1 MEWDPCGDD
10 FGYAEKWSKQFI
22 DANDFTEKYKTKS
35 CLERANNGQGCTSRR
50 TSRQIPKTT
59 LFRKLARIQMSLKNN
74 DVGRQVKYSLIQWT
88 RDSRTNRMRFPVE
101 FRRIYYRSG
110 IHPPRRTPGVIIST
124 VINYNLSII
133 ITLR

>member
-22 DANDFTEKYKTKS
+22 DANDFTEKFKTKS
-35 CLERANNGQGCTSRR
+35 CLERANHGQGCTSRR

-74 DVGRQVKYSLIQWT
+74 DVGRQVNHRKKRFFGFKKNCATKKLKSDPLTLIRESWKKNPKRGT
-88 RDSRTNRMRFPVE
+88 ITERVLRKKSRAQ
-101 FRRIYYRSG
+101 
-110 IHPPRRTPGVIIST
+110 H
-124 VINYNLSII
+124 
-133 ITLR
+133 

>member
-74 DVGRQVKYSLIQWT
+74 DVGRQVKYSLIHG
-88 RDSRTNRMRFPVE
+88 SHAS
-101 FRRIYYRSG
+101 IK
-110 IHPPRRTPGVIIST
+110 
-124 VINYNLSII
+124 INSSSAS
-133 ITLR
+133 

>member
-1 MEWDPCGDD
+1 MCANATRMLHSNVPSLNMIKRMVSGSTRSKYFGDQIVLVHLSLIQNLFQHMEWDPCGDD

-22 DANDFTEKYKTKS
+22 DANDFTEKHKTKS

-74 DVGRQVKYSLIQWT
+74 DVGRQVK
-88 RDSRTNRMRFPVE
+88 
-101 FRRIYYRSG
+101 
-110 IHPPRRTPGVIIST
+110 
-124 VINYNLSII
+124 
-133 ITLR
+133 

>member
-22 DANDFTEKYKTKS
+22 DANDFTEKFKTKS
-35 CLERANNGQGCTSRR
+35 CLERANHGQGCTSRR

-74 DVGRQVKYSLIQWT
+74 DVGRQVNGRKNDFLGSKKLA
-88 RDSRTNRMRFPVE
+88 SKKSVKK
-101 FRRIYYRSG
+101 
-110 IHPPRRTPGVIIST
+110 H
-124 VINYNLSII
+124 LS
-133 ITLR
+133 

>member
-74 DVGRQVKYSLIQWT
+74 DVGRQVKYSLNQWT
-88 RDSRTNRMRFPVE
+88 RDSRT
-101 FRRIYYRSG
+101 ISG
-110 IHPPRRTPGVIIST
+110 IICVSLPLPAIVQNFHHVYAVDARNKARFLNQTF
-124 VINYNLSII
+124 
-133 ITLR
+133 

>member
-22 DANDFTEKYKTKS
+22 DANDFTEKSKTKL
-35 CLERANNGQGCTSRR
+35 CLERANHGQGCTSRR

-74 DVGRQVKYSLIQWT
+74 DVGRQVKMTSNLKLPFYSKL
-88 RDSRTNRMRFPVE
+88 
-101 FRRIYYRSG
+101 
-110 IHPPRRTPGVIIST
+110 
-124 VINYNLSII
+124 
-133 ITLR
+133 TLRNSFKIGRL

>member
-74 DVGRQVKYSLIQWT
+74 DVGRQVKYSLIQSDQGST
-88 RDSRTNRMRFPVE
+88 HRFIRSVPVFWFS
-101 FRRIYYRSG
+101 FR
-110 IHPPRRTPGVIIST
+110 
-124 VINYNLSII
+124 L
-133 ITLR
+133 

>member
-22 DANDFTEKYKTKS
+22 DANDFTEKHKTKS

-74 DVGRQVKYSLIQWT
+74 DVGRQVKYSLIQV
-88 RDSRTNRMRFPVE
+88 N
-101 FRRIYYRSG
+101 
-110 IHPPRRTPGVIIST
+110 
-124 VINYNLSII
+124 
-133 ITLR
+133 